1 MQAFDWDSLWRILA
15 LLAMNAAVA
24 SAAWRSASA
33 WFAKA
38 PCAER
43 ILAAGALFFAQ
54 IVFISAALGFSG
66 LISLPAFAAAAFALF
81 LGSRFL
87 KLPDKIDFSNLST
100 GEKRVEALLP
110 PVRALLIL
118 AAAGVAGAVL
128 WGVVLHPPPGGD
140 GFIYHLYFPAVW
152 LQQGRISYVDLPYG
166 VQAATYY
173 PLNTELFY
181 LWLMLPA
188 HDDFLANAAQIPALV
203 LGAVCVYAL
212 ARRAGAGR
220 NGAAAGAAL
229 ALLVPG
235 FLQQAAVARVD
246 LFFSLWFLAA
256 LYFLYSWNVE
266 QNTGQFIL
274 AGICWGLFLGTKSLA
289 VPYSLLLF
297 LPFVWFLRSAG
308 PRRAFGSAVGMGAIL
323 AAAGGFWYIRNG
335 LVTGNPF
342 YPLELVLRGVTI
354 FPGAYSRDAMTLF
367 HARDPDV
374 FARISDLFLGRW
386 LGVFLGLCWFAAGLA
401 QAASLTRRGK
411 NTFVYLFLVPV
422 AFGVL
427 FWHVNPHNNLTN
439 GRFLFPAILAACA
452 VACLV
457 LPKSRSRIGQ
467 VIYWAAVAAAVAAGL
482 RGADAGVPGSDH
494 AVRMWTG
501 ILNSVAGRGGLLN
514 GAAPAFASLAAA
526 MALGALAAAG
536 TKPLKRNALTRY
548 ITVIM
553 AFVLLV
559 AGLCFSWGYQRET
572 KYEWLAQAGVTGRGW
587 RQVEERTRAYFEET
601 GQRTVVASVGGE
613 RAYGLFGT
621 GLRNRVVTVN
631 VDGHPE
637 WRFHNYQME
646 LVSSRGGSNNG
657 QETGMK
663 QTERPQYHRMRANP
677 RDWIR
682 NLDSAG
688 VQIVFAAT
696 LGPESMGFM
705 EHTHDGF
712 PVEVQWMRERP
723 DRFRRVWSA
732 SSPVARKIQGA
743 SHAQPVAE
751 AVEIYVLLPR

>member
-24 SAAWRSASA
+24 SAAWRGASV

-38 PCAER
+38 PLAER

-54 IVFISAALGFSG
+54 IVSISAVLGFSG
-66 LISLPAFAAAAFALF
+66 LITLPAFATAAFALF
-81 LGSRFL
+81 LGSRYF
-87 KLPDKIDFSNLST
+87 KHPEKIDFSNLST
-100 GEKRVEALLP
+100 GEKRVDALSPPVKALLC
-110 PVRALLIL
+110 L
-118 AAAGVAGAVL
+118 AAACVAGAAL

-140 GFIYHLYFPAVW
+140 GYIYHLYFPGVW

-181 LWLMLPA
+181 LWLLLPA

-220 NGAAAGAAL
+220 NGAASGAAL

-256 LYFLYSWNVE
+256 LYFLYSWNIE
-266 QNTGQFIL
+266 RNTGQFIL

-289 VPYSLLLF
+289 VPYSMLLF
-297 LPFVWFLRSAG
+297 VPFVWFLRTEG
-308 PRRAFGSAVGMGAIL
+308 PRKAFGSAVGMGAII

-342 YPLELVLRGVTI
+342 YPLELAIGSAII

-386 LGVFLGLCWFAAGLA
+386 LGVLLGLCWFTAGLS
-401 QAASLTRRGK
+401 QAASLARRGK
-411 NTFVYLFLVPV
+411 NTFVYLFLLP
-422 AFGVL
+422 AAIGVL
-427 FWHVNPHNNLTN
+427 YWRVNPHNNLTN

-452 VACLV
+452 VAGLV
-457 LPKSRSRIGQ
+457 LPKSRSRIGRE
-467 VIYWAAVAAAVAAGL
+467 VYWAAFAAAVAAGL
-482 RGADAGVPGSDH
+482 RGADAGIPGSDH
-494 AVRMWTG
+494 AVRMWAG

-536 TKPLKRNALTRY
+536 TKPLKMSALTRFF
-548 ITVIM
+548 TVIM
-553 AFVLLV
+553 AFALLV
-559 AGLCFSWGYQRET
+559 AGLCFSWRYQRET
-572 KYEWLAQAGVTGRGW
+572 KYDWLAQAGVTGRGW
-587 RQVEERTRAYFEET
+587 RQIEERTREYHEIT
-601 GQRTVVASVGGE
+601 GQRPVVASVGGE

-621 GLRNRVVTVN
+621 GLRNRVLTVN

-637 WRFHNYQME
+637 WRFHNYHIE
-646 LVSSRGGSNNG
+646 HASSAYALING
-657 QETGMK
+657 QVTGIK

-682 NLDSAG
+682 NLDRAG

-723 DRFRRVWSA
+723 NRFRRVWTA
-732 SSPVARKIQGA
+732 ASPVARRIRGA

-751 AVEIYVLLPR
+751 AVEIFVLLPH